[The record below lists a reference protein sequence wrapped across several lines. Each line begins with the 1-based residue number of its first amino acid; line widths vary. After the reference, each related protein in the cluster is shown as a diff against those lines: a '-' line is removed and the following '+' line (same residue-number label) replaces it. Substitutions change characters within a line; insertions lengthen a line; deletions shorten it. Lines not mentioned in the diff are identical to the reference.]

1 MFKKKLMPSMVL
13 ILVLVLLFSTVVQAK
28 IIIRAASFFPAEH
41 MLVRGAYKFKNI
53 IEEATNEIE
62 VQIFPGGAMGGNE
75 ELIEA
80 VSIGAIEMNMIGGIT
95 IKTFAPEYYFIDSP
109 FVIKDWDHWMRVWNG
124 KLGQEL
130 RDLVIK
136 KGNTIFL
143 GVSYAGLR
151 HFTSNK
157 PIYTPDDVKDIK
169 LRLPNLPTW
178 IACWKEIGAHP
189 IPISIKELYSS
200 LQLKVAD
207 ASEGDIVQI
216 HAAHLDEVQKY
227 LSLTSHHVQTGSF
240 TINKNF
246 FDNLSKENQK
256 IVLEA
261 AKEAIDWVTAQNIE
275 GETQLL
281 IDLQKKGMTVVIAD
295 QKAFFEKAK
304 PAVEKLFRTEWPVT
318 TWEEVLSY

>member
-1 MFKKKLMPSMVL
+1 MFKKRFMMLMVL
-13 ILVLVLLFSTVVQAK
+13 ILVVVLSFSAIVQAK
-28 IIIRAASFFPAEH
+28 IIIRAASFFPADH
-41 MLVRGAYKFKNI
+41 MLVRGAYEFKNI
-53 IEEATNEIE
+53 IEEATDEIE
-62 VQIFPGGAMGGNE
+62 VQIFPGGVMGGNE

-109 FVIKDWDHWMRVWNG
+109 FVMKDWDHWMRVWNG

-130 RDLVIK
+130 RDVVAK

-157 PIYTPDDVKDIK
+157 PIYTPDDVKGLK
-169 LRLPNLPTW
+169 LRLPNLPAW
-178 IACWKEIGAHP
+178 IACWKEIGALP
-189 IPISIKELYSS
+189 TPISITELYSS
-200 LQLKVAD
+200 LQQKVAD
-207 ASEGDIVQI
+207 ASEGDVVQI
-216 HAAHLDEVQKY
+216 CASHLYEVQKY
-227 LSLTSHHVQTGSF
+227 LSLTGHHVQTGCF
-240 TINKNF
+240 TMNKNF

-261 AKEAIDWVTAQNIE
+261 AKEAADWVTAQNIE

-281 IDLQKKGMTVVIAD
+281 IDLQKKGVDIIIAD
-295 QKAFFEKAK
+295 KKAFFEKAK
-304 PAVEKLFRTEWPVT
+304 PAVEKLFRTRWIVT